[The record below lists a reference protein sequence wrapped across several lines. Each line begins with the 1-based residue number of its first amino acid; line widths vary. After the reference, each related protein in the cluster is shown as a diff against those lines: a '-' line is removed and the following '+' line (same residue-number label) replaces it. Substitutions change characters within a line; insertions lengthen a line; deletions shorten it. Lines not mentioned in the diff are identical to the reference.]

1 MTAAPRFG
9 FGITVVT
16 LVIDGV
22 VVLIVVVVVNVT
34 DVVVVVVVVVDV
46 AIIEVDRVIDTILC
60 QDSLVAKSLSYCL
73 ESKKTGKEQ
82 NTANTKN
89 ILYVG
94 LNV

>member
-1 MTAAPRFG
+1 MTATPRFG

-34 DVVVVVVVVVDV
+34 DVVVVVVVVDV
-46 AIIEVDRVIDTILC
+46 AIIEVDRVVDTILC
-60 QDSLVAKSLSYCL
+60 QDSSVAKSLSYCL